1 VGAILTPSE
10 LDNKETRMFGKKKT
24 THTPLVMS
32 QEKFDTLIGRHAEIH
47 GCLLLKESVRI
58 DGKVVGN
65 IEAPRDQAISVVIGP
80 NGEVQGDVLASRI
93 IVAGKVAGNI
103 HAFERVELMAS
114 ALVQGDIKYAS
125 MAVEHGA
132 KLLGLLLQVDNSDTP
147 TRSDR
152 DAQDAIRKAQ
162 NAGLS
167 S

>member
-1 VGAILTPSE
+1 MGAILTPSE
-10 LDNKETRMFGKKKT
+10 LDNKETRMFGKKKS

-47 GCLLLKESVRI
+47 GCLRLQESVRI

-80 NGEVQGDVLASRI
+80 NGEVQGDVMASRI

-103 HAFERVELMAS
+103 HAYERVELMAS